1 MSYDS
6 IASIQRI
13 QQLQQSEAAAGKRI
27 ILQRIPTALDVIL
40 FITAIILAIPTLVI
54 SYILFIIY
62 YSYIV
67 KTYVVKNVTTG
78 EKFRVDKQ
86 DFKQYKKDFKAKG
99 KEVRRISDLETNTVA
114 IDHVNT
120 NIHTHHE
127 SKVENINEEVVEVI
141 NTYVEESRTETEEI
155 IPEQQTLEQ
164 ESETIPAPLP
174 IELDTSNP
182 LTFNVAGVTF
192 DNDKGKDIQPL
203 LKRIARAIAKEY
215 NIESYGGYTNKELLE
230 MWIEASEFEDVEFG
244 DYISFVKDPNNEFDK
259 NAIKVIVNLDGKEF
273 HIGHVP
279 KKQNIEIGKLLD
291 SESITSISANFV
303 GGKTKSVDYDDE
315 KEKDVV
321 VITELT
327 LGVLI
332 TLRFKAE

>member
-27 ILQRIPTALDVIL
+27 ILQRIPTPLDFIL

-67 KTYVVKNVTTG
+67 KTYVVKNVATG

-86 DFKQYKKDFKAKG
+86 DFKQYKKDFKAKE
-99 KEVRRISDLETNTVA
+99 KEIRRISDLETNTVE

-127 SKVENINEEVVEVI
+127 SKVENIKEEVVEVI

-164 ESETIPAPLP
+164 ESEPIPAPLP
-174 IELDTSNP
+174 IELDTINS

-192 DNDKGKDIQPL
+192 DNDKGKDIQSL

-230 MWIEASEFEDVEFG
+230 MWVEASEFEDVEFG
-244 DYISFVKDPNNEFDK
+244 DYISFVKDPDNEFDK
-259 NAIKVIVNLDGKEF
+259 NAIKVIVNLDNKEF

-279 KKQNIEIGKLLD
+279 KKQNVEIGKLLD

-315 KEKDVV
+315 KDKDVV
-321 VITELT
+321 IITELT

-332 TLRFKAE
+332 TLRFEAE